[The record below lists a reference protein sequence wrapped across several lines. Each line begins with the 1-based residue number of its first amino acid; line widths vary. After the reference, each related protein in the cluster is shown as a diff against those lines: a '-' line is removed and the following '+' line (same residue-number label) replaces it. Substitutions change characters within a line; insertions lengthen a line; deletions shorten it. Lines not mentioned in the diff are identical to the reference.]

1 MKNINN
7 LYRFAVY
14 AAGLLILALGIV
26 LNTKTG
32 LGVSPIISVSY
43 SISFITGL
51 DFGNMTLCLYTL
63 FVIAQFIIRGKK
75 AQKKDILQ
83 IPLSIIFTRF
93 LNLFTAVIPEGPHVL
108 WQQFLLLL
116 LAVWLTGMG
125 LSMSVNMRLIPNPGD
140 GIVQAIAD
148 RTHKEMG
155 LVKNLFDLGNITV
168 TAVIGLA
175 SGHPLL
181 GIGAGTVVAV
191 IGVGR
196 SVAIFNHFFKSSM
209 DRLREAAIAGSLQQI

>member
-1 MKNINN
+1 MKKV
-7 LYRFAVY
+7 YRFAVY

-43 SISFITGL
+43 SISYITGL

-63 FVIAQFIIRGKK
+63 FVIAQFAIKGKN

-83 IPLSIIFTRF
+83 IPLSIVFTRF
-93 LNLFTAVIPEGPHVL
+93 LNLFTDLLPEGPTVL

-116 LAVWLTGMG
+116 AAVWLTGMG

-148 RTHKEMG
+148 RTHREMG
-155 LVKNLFDLGNITV
+155 LVKNLFDVGNITV
-168 TAVIGLA
+168 TAVVGFV

-191 IGVGR
+191 LGVGR
-196 SVAIFNHFFKSSM
+196 SVAVFNHFFKDSM
-209 DRLREAAIAGSLQQI
+209 DRLAEKG